1 MFMRQLLYKLAIF
14 LILMSV
20 LSMGFL
26 IFRLAI
32 FENEDFYQQ
41 PLKTYSHSIAVVSE
55 NISMINVVLRD
66 LQKINVSVSIYSMR
80 ELEKAFEKNYIMF
93 LSDAIE
99 KISGDKD
106 LVKRIILSGKTLIF
120 VDENPLSKIFRN
132 FTSREIPLTV
142 LPIKEIS
149 GGCVKENIS
158 RCIVI
163 GETEGRKTIAVAI
176 KIDLYPNISRYPV
189 TYIGFGP
196 GFEGR
201 YESIL
206 TYVIDYLEKSSLNN
220 RTSGIYMKNYSHNLI
235 PIVYAQNYVQSPY
248 PWSLVGQFVYVD
260 SYIFTDTLYPLTVR
274 SEYIIYFGYGGNAKD
289 PYYPYIEMWH
299 IFIPQHRVKIDN
311 GILPRWGL
319 WYWVDMPNRMFI
331 DVSLFSDQ
339 EILIIYP
346 GVRTANP
353 PSISISYSYPT
364 SISITA
370 SASNPNIVADI
381 TTYYSYSGYYNRE
394 RMYAVEYLW
403 GHDPGFLN
411 IGLLKEGYMYS
422 YSEIGSLPPLV
433 ADVKIRGVGV
443 QITRPQIYVHWIE
456 HYWRFYIHNTSYTSF
471 DYGTSTG

>member
-1 MFMRQLLYKLAIF
+1 MRQLLYELAVF

-26 IFRLAI
+26 IFRLAM

-41 PLKTYSHSIAVVSE
+41 PLKTYSHSLAVVSE
-55 NISMINVVLRD
+55 NTSMINVVLRG

-80 ELEKAFEKNYIMF
+80 ELEKAFENNYIMF

-99 KISGDKD
+99 KISGGKD

-206 TYVIDYLEKSSLNN
+206 TYVIDHLEKNSLNN
-220 RTSGIYMKNYSHNLI
+220 RTSGIYMKNYSHNVI

-248 PWSLVGQFVYVD
+248 PWSLVGQFAYVD
-260 SYIFTDTLYPLTVR
+260 SYTFGILNPLTVR
-274 SEYIIYFGYGGNAKD
+274 SQYTIYFGYGGNAKD
-289 PYYPYIEMWH
+289 PNYPKIEMWH

-311 GILPRWGL
+311 GILPRWEI
-319 WYWVDMPNRMFI
+319 WYWVDTPNRMFI
-331 DVSLFSDQ
+331 NVSLFSDQ

-381 TTYYSYSGYYNRE
+381 TTYYSYSAYYNRE
-394 RMYAVEYLW
+394 RKHAVEYLW
-403 GHDPGFLN
+403 GCFN
-411 IGLLKEGYMYS
+411 
-422 YSEIGSLPPLV
+422 
-433 ADVKIRGVGV
+433 
-443 QITRPQIYVHWIE
+443 
-456 HYWRFYIHNTSYTSF
+456 FYNYL
-471 DYGTSTG
+471 